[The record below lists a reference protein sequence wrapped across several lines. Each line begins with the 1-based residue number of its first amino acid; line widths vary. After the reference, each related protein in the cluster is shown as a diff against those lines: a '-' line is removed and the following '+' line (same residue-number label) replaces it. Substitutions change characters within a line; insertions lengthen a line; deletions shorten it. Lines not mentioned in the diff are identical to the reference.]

1 MAFDADRALI
11 MKALKLSLLI
21 ALVFLAGVAAG
32 VVGTRVAIRQ
42 WVNTAVQRPQNF
54 QMLLERN
61 LRWRLR
67 LDAQQRVEVHRI
79 LTNARVQLRDL
90 RQEYR
95 PQVVAVL
102 TNTEAQISAVL
113 TPEQEARFEQM
124 QRENQR
130 IFSPPEPER

>member
-11 MKALKLSLLI
+11 MKTLKLLLLI

-32 VVGTRVAIRQ
+32 VVGTRIVIRH
-42 WVNTAVQRPQNF
+42 WINTAVQRPQNF

-61 LRWRLR
+61 LRWRLH
-67 LDAQQRVEVHRI
+67 LDAHQRVEVHRI
-79 LTNARVQLRDL
+79 LTSARFQLRDL

-113 TPEQEARFEQM
+113 TPEQEARFEQI

-130 IFSPPEPER
+130 LFLPPEPER

>member
-11 MKALKLSLLI
+11 MKTLKLSLLI

-32 VVGTRVAIRQ
+32 VVGTRIVIRH
-42 WVNTAVQRPQNF
+42 WINTAVQRPQNF

-61 LRWRLR
+61 LRWRLH
-67 LDAQQRVEVHRI
+67 LDAHQRVEVHQI
-79 LTNARVQLRDL
+79 LTSARFQLRDL

-113 TPEQEARFEQM
+113 TPEQEARFEQI

-130 IFSPPEPER
+130 LFLPPEPER